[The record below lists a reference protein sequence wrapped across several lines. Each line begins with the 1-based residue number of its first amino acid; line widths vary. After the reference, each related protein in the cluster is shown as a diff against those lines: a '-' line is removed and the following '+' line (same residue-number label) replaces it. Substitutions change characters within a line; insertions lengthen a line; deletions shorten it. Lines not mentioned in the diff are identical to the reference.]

1 MGRVKGMNYLSMRTI
16 YVILVLNNSSFQ
28 QIINVLFTNWIGF
41 SYYLGQILIWSI
53 QNAEYGS
60 IFIDKVISISSLK
73 NYLIVRIYQYSDA
86 ICRKQIRFFL
96 HLSLLYKFR
105 IHISNSLTEESIA
118 AKRLFKNKN
127 SRSAL
132 YTQFTVEIDRL
143 HLYMLWR
150 LAPHSRRAANWRHNT
165 HTFTPPT
172 KFLISK
178 IYTELIALLVAR
190 KLCIQSCKKN
200 L

>member
-1 MGRVKGMNYLSMRTI
+1 MCY
-16 YVILVLNNSSFQ
+16 FP
-28 QIINVLFTNWIGF
+28 NWLGF
-41 SYYLGQILIWSI
+41 SYHFGQQFRQNIIVFLLI
-53 QNAEYGS
+53 
-60 IFIDKVISISSLK
+60 KL
-73 NYLIVRIYQYSDA
+73 YQYPDWQSVWFLNYRSGDNNNY
-86 ICRKQIRFFL
+86 FL
-96 HLSLLYKFR
+96 HLSKLYQFQ

-118 AKRLFKNKN
+118 TKRLFKNKS